1 MMRSILIRCR
11 THYELGDPVLVDQA
25 KDAIVDLVV
34 LPDKKPSLDL
44 GLVAEGEVGVKDLV
58 HLLLLG
64 LAMGEHQLLC
74 GLRRGDL
81 SYWFFSQFIYE
92 FGCSMNDE

>member
-1 MMRSILIRCR
+1 M
-11 THYELGDPVLVDQA
+11 
-25 KDAIVDLVV
+25 DLVV
-34 LPDKKPSLDL
+34 LRDKKPSLDL
-44 GLVAEGEVGVKDLV
+44 GLVAEDEVGVKDLV

-81 SYWFFSQFIYE
+81 SYWFFSQFI
-92 FGCSMNDE
+92 